1 MDPGVL
7 LPPGYSEIG
16 AIVITPRRAVPV
28 QALSLVLGFATLVA
42 LLWAGGIT
50 SFTIGPAQFV
60 LIMGVFAG
68 ASSVI
73 FLHEAVHGLVFAL
86 SGLQPRFSA
95 GFVHGMPV
103 LATTADRPYGRTTAL
118 ICLVAPLVLI
128 DVVLLSLSAV
138 QPALYTWVIAP
149 IVINTAGSA
158 GDLWQAAHLARYGPA
173 VLVADVPEGLAVYGL
188 SDERRDTDR

>member
-7 LPPGYSEIG
+7 PPPGYGAIG
-16 AIVITPRRAVPV
+16 AIVITPRRAVLV
-28 QALSLVLGFATLVA
+28 QALSLLLALVTLVA

-50 SFTIGPAQFV
+50 SFRIGPAQFV
-60 LIMGVFAG
+60 LVLGVFAG
-68 ASSVI
+68 ASCVI

-95 GFVHGMPV
+95 EIVHGMPI

-118 ICLVAPLVLI
+118 ICLLAPLVLI
-128 DVVLLSLSAV
+128 DVVLLGLSAI
-138 QPALYTWVIAP
+138 QPTLYAWVIAP

-158 GDLWQAAHLARYGPA
+158 GDLWQAAHLARYEPA
-173 VLVADVPEGLAVYGL
+173 VFVADVPDGLVVYG
-188 SDERRDTDR
+188 E